1 MTKYTVAINYTMD
14 AIGTR
19 TFTYT
24 VHAKTQDMAIE
35 AAKTWAFTDG
45 GRVDGRIS
53 VRYVRKS

>member
-1 MTKYTVAINYTMD
+1 MTKYTVCIYYLMD
-14 AIGTR
+14 GVGTR

-35 AAKTWAFTDG
+35 AAKTWAFADG

>member
-14 AIGTR
+14 GVGTR

-24 VHAKTQDMAIE
+24 VHAKTQSMAIE
-35 AAKTWAFTDG
+35 AAKAWAFADG

-53 VRYVRKS
+53 VSYVRKS